1 MQDERP
7 IDSTPVPTPIRP
19 SMRRTRSP
27 VSQRELDFA
36 SSRALQQETKI
47 VAEPQMPAV
56 VDGLTGSP
64 RMRPATKR
72 VHSIDDLKKFLESS
86 SAREFLQFILSLGEA
101 VRGIK
106 MTEEV
111 EVSAP
116 VHRLLDCL
124 TRLSAW
130 VDEIPPLEQT
140 MRYGNVAFRDWHDR
154 LEFSNQLVEGEITFF
169 GWCLNFGIEIL
180 GDEWRF
186 ASVELT
192 PYLYDSFGNKSRI
205 DYGTGHETNFFA
217 FLFCL
222 AKLGL
227 IVETDRVAVVTRVVK
242 SYLDLMRKLQMTYG
256 LEPAGSHGVWGLDDY
271 QFLPFVLGAAQLIN
285 HPTLTPASL
294 LDDSV
299 VHAQESH
306 FMLFGCVNFVRK
318 VIFYLGFHQLNLELC

>member
-1 MQDERP
+1 
-7 IDSTPVPTPIRP
+7 
-19 SMRRTRSP
+19 
-27 VSQRELDFA
+27 
-36 SSRALQQETKI
+36 
-47 VAEPQMPAV
+47 MPEV

-86 SAREFLQFILSLGEA
+86 SAKEFLEFILSLGEA
-101 VRGIK
+101 VRGVK
-106 MTEEV
+106 LTEEV

-116 VHRLLDCL
+116 IHRLLDCL
-124 TRLSAW
+124 SQLSSW

-154 LEFSNQLVEGEITFF
+154 LEFSNQLVE
-169 GWCLNFGIEIL
+169 EIL

-227 IVETDRVAVVTRVVK
+227 ILETDRVAVVTRVVK
-242 SYLDLMRKLQMTYG
+242 SYLDLMRKLQVTYG

-271 QFLPFVLGAAQLIN
+271 QFLPFVLGTAQLIN
-285 HPTLTPASL
+285 HPTLDPASL
-294 LDDSV
+294 LDDTV

-306 FMLFGCVNFVRK
+306 FLLFGCVSFVRK
-318 VIFYLGFHQLNLELC
+318 MKRGPLSETSPYLFDVSKVPTWSKVYSGLIKMYQGEVLSKFPIMQHFLFGRLITFPE